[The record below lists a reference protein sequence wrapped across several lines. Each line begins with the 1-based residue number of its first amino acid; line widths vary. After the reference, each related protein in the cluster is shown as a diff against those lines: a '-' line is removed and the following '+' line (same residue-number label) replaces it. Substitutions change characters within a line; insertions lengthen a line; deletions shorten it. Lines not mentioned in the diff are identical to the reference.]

1 MSSRFLWELSARAFA
16 QVIESKLDEDNRDY
30 HGSSNRDTYGA
41 GDKRSDCVGQSLKVD
56 ILIPL
61 VAVVPVDTYLS
72 PQLLSKE
79 PETKALPRCVATCFV
94 TTAVPGYSGE
104 TRERPSTS

>member
-1 MSSRFLWELSARAFA
+1 MTCANARALSSRRNRDDIKNGGPPFLMSSRFLRELSARAFA
-16 QVIESKLDEDNRDY
+16 QVIESKLDEDNRNY
-30 HGSSNRDTYGA
+30 HGSSNRDIYGA

-72 PQLLSKE
+72 PQLI
-79 PETKALPRCVATCFV
+79 
-94 TTAVPGYSGE
+94 
-104 TRERPSTS
+104 